1 MKLQFDPKQEYQLDA
16 VNSVVD
22 LFEGQPLE
30 RSDFSVVFQTMDTEL
45 FAGQSRT
52 ETGSGNQLLLNEE
65 TILKNL
71 QVVQERNLLDVRDSL
86 ESWTW
91 VDEAGSHWCPH
102 FSVEMETGTGKTY
115 VYLRTIY
122 ELNRKYGFKK
132 FIIVVPSVAIRE
144 GVLKNLEITRDHLR
158 AIYNNVEAE
167 HTVYDS
173 KRVSSQMRQFAAS
186 NTVQILVINID
197 AFRKNFT
204 GTDDER
210 KSNVIYTERDGLNGM
225 RPIEYIRG
233 TRPIV
238 ILDEPQSVDNTE
250 KAQQAIQ
257 ALNPLC
263 TLRYSA
269 THKNLYNQ
277 VYSLDPIRA
286 YELRLVKQI
295 VVASV
300 TSENSQNEA
309 YVRLVKVDNKSG
321 IKAQVEIDVE
331 QVEGVKRKKV
341 TVKNGDD
348 LHYKSGERS
357 LYSTGYQIAEIT
369 WEPGNESI
377 LLSNGRRLT
386 LGQEIGGMSDD
397 LWKEQI
403 RRTVERHLLKEIQLK
418 GKGIKVLTLFFIDR
432 VANYRSYDSAGRPV
446 AGKFAQAF
454 EEFYRELIKQERFKD
469 LLPWPVE
476 QLHNGY
482 FSQDKKTF
490 SPFTDAVTS
499 KTKEG
504 AEDTT
509 YNLIMRDK
517 ERLLSSEEP
526 LRFIFSHSAL
536 REGWDNPNVFQICTL
551 NETNSATKK
560 RQEIG
565 RGLRLPVN
573 QEGERVFD
581 ETINKLVIVANE
593 SYEDFAKSLQSEYE
607 QDCGVTFGK
616 VPMLAFVKLERLD
629 GEKTLA
635 LGRKGSEEIWKALQD
650 QGLIDS
656 TGRIQKTF
664 NPKAKD
670 FDLPLPEA
678 YQELK
683 AEVVDILS
691 SYQLERHIKRDEPG
705 KKLVFKKA
713 VSLDHDFQELWNKI
727 KPRTTYAV
735 KYETETLVQKAVGEI
750 RKMERI
756 DPVRLSYRE
765 TGIELERKGLS
776 ATVLRE
782 GSQNHVFRGVLPDIL
797 AYLQGEIELTRG
809 TLVRILKESGRL
821 AEFMVNPQRF
831 MDAVASILRHEL
843 NRLIIDGIKYEKIE
857 GEEFEMRLFE
867 TEEIIGYLHNRL
879 AVGKSVYDA
888 VVYDSEVERSFAER
902 LDQREDIKLF
912 VKLPWWFR
920 IETPIGD
927 YNPDWAIVKH
937 DSSALYLVRETKGT
951 KDFEKL
957 RNSEADKIRCG
968 RKHFEALDVDFA
980 VVVGANEV

>member
-30 RSDFSVVFQTMDTEL
+30 RSDFSVVFQTMDSEL

>member
-45 FAGQSRT
+45 FAGQART
-52 ETGSGNQLLLNEE
+52 ETGSGNQLLLNEDA
-65 TILKNL
+65 ILKNL
-71 QVVQERNLLDVRDSL
+71 QAVQERNLLDVRDSL

-91 VDEAGSHWCPH
+91 ADESGSHWCPH

-158 AIYNNVEAE
+158 AIYNNVESE
-167 HTVYDS
+167 HMVYDS
-173 KRVSSQMRQFAAS
+173 KRVSQLRQFATS

-225 RPIEYIRG
+225 RPIEFIRG

-238 ILDEPQSVDNTE
+238 IIDEPQSVDNTE

-257 ALNPLC
+257 SLNPLC

-300 TSENSQNEA
+300 TSENSHNEA
-309 YVRLVKVDNKSG
+309 YVRLLKVDNKAG
-321 IKAQVEIDVE
+321 IKAQIEIDVE
-331 QVEGVKRKKV
+331 QAEGVKRKKV

-348 LHYKSGERS
+348 LHFKSGERD
-357 LYSTGYQIAEIT
+357 LYATGYQIAEIT
-369 WEPGNESI
+369 AEPGNEAI
-377 LLSNGRRLT
+377 LLSNGRRLN
-386 LGQEIGGMSDD
+386 LGQEMGGMRND

-403 RRTVERHLLKEIQLK
+403 RRTVERHLLKEVQLR

-432 VANYRSYDSAGRPV
+432 VANYRGYDTEGRPV
-446 AGKFAQAF
+446 AGKFAEAF
-454 EEFYRELIKQERFKD
+454 EESFRELIKQERFKD
-469 LLPWPVE
+469 LLPWSVE

-482 FSQDKKTF
+482 FAQDKKGALK
-490 SPFTDAVTS
+490 DTS
-499 KTKEG
+499 GETQ
-504 AEDTT
+504 ADDDV

-551 NETNSATKK
+551 NESRSATKK

-573 QEGERVFD
+573 QDGERVFD

-607 QDCGVTFGK
+607 EDCGVTFGK
-616 VPMLAFVKLERLD
+616 VPMLAFVKLERLE
-629 GEKTLA
+629 GEMTVA
-635 LGRKGSEEIWKALQD
+635 LGRQGSEEIWKALQD

-782 GSQNHVFRGVLPDIL
+782 GSQNQVFRGVLPDIL
-797 AYLQGEIELTRG
+797 AYLQGETELTRG

-843 NRLIIDGIKYEKIE
+843 NRLIIDGIKYEKIA

-867 TEEIIGYLHNRL
+867 TKEIIGYLHNRL
-879 AVGKSVYDA
+879 EVNKSVYDA

-912 VKLPWWFR
+912 LKLPGWFR